1 MSRLKTA
8 DLEMGIFSY
17 RAVSAQG
24 GTTNG
29 EIEAD
34 TRELALAALRRKG
47 LSPLDLKLV
56 IRSAQSVRVR
66 SNSKS
71 RSAVTKTIGE
81 LSVLVS
87 AGLQLDRAL
96 GLAIENIEVP
106 GVRAAFVNILALVKE
121 GKPLSRAM
129 AAHDAFFAPMAI
141 AMAEAGEADGNLGAA
156 LARLSETL
164 TQADDLR
171 TLIGTSMIYP
181 AILTT
186 IAVGVILMMLLFV
199 VPQFESLFASS
210 GDRLPAASRTIM
222 RASQLLRSH
231 GLILLA
237 VLVIGGFL
245 IRQWLRMPGMRV
257 ARDRFLLGVPQVG
270 MLIRYADTARFSRT
284 LGVLITGGVPM
295 PNALAMAQ
303 RSISNRV
310 IGDAVVKITSG
321 VKEGEGLTTPLA
333 AAGVFPKLALG
344 FFRTGEET
352 SQLGPMLSKLA
363 DVLDRDIKV
372 RLQRLIGLLTPAITV
387 ILGVAVATIIAS
399 IMVAILGFNDLAVS

>member
-1 MSRLKTA
+1 MA
-8 DLEMGIFSY
+8 IFSY
-17 RAVSAQG
+17 RAVSVQG
-24 GTTNG
+24 GTTTG

-34 TRELALAALRRKG
+34 TRDLALAALRRKG
-47 LSPLDLKLV
+47 LSPLDLKQV
-56 IRSAQSVRVR
+56 TRSAQNVRVR
-66 SNSKS
+66 SDSKS

-96 GLAIENIEVP
+96 GLAIENIEHP
-106 GVRAAFVNILALVKE
+106 GVRSAFVNILALVKE

-129 AAHDAFFAPMAI
+129 AANETLFAPMAI
-141 AMAEAGEADGNLGAA
+141 AMAEAGEADGRLGDA
-156 LARLSETL
+156 LARLSDTL

-181 AILTT
+181 VILTG
-186 IAVGVILMMLLFV
+186 IALGVILMMLLFV

-210 GDRLPAASRTIM
+210 GDRLPAASRMVM
-222 RASQLLRSH
+222 RASQLLRAH
-231 GLILLA
+231 GLILLI
-237 VLVIGGFL
+237 VLLIGGFL
-245 IRQWLRMPGMRV
+245 VRQWLRMPGMQV

-284 LGVLITGGVPM
+284 LGVLITGGVPL

-303 RSISNRV
+303 RAISNRV
-310 IGDAVVKITSG
+310 IGDAVAKISSG
-321 VKEGEGLTTPLA
+321 VKEGEGLTAPLA
-333 AAGVFPKLALG
+333 ASGVFPKLALG

-352 SQLGPMLSKLA
+352 SQLGLMLGKLA

-387 ILGVAVATIIAS
+387 ILGVGVATIIAA
-399 IMVAILGFNDLAVS
+399 IMAAILGFNDLAVT

>member
-1 MSRLKTA
+1 MA
-8 DLEMGIFSY
+8 NFAY

-24 GTTNG
+24 ALSSGD
-29 EIEAD
+29 IDAD
-34 TRELALAALRRKG
+34 TAELATAALRRKG
-47 LSPLDLKLV
+47 LSPLEIKLV
-56 IRSAQSVRVR
+56 QRQVHSGPQRASG
-66 SNSKS
+66 KS

-81 LSVLVS
+81 LSVLVG

-96 GLAIENIEVP
+96 GLAQENIDHP
-106 GVRAAFVNILALVKE
+106 GVRSAFASMAVMVKE

-129 AAHDAFFAPMAI
+129 AEHPAYFAPMAI
-141 AMAEAGEADGNLGAA
+141 AMTEAGEADGRLGDA

-181 AILTT
+181 VILTV
-186 IAVGVILMMLLFV
+186 IAVAVILMMLLFV

-210 GDRLPAASRTIM
+210 GDRLPAASRLVM
-222 RASQLLRSH
+222 QASQLLRSH
-231 GLILLA
+231 GIALFFGLL
-237 VLVIGGFL
+237 VGGFGL
-245 IRQWLRMPGMRV
+245 RLWLRLPGMQ
-257 ARDRFLLGVPQVG
+257 APRDRFLLALPQIG
-270 MLIRYADTARFSRT
+270 TLIRYTDTARFSRT
-284 LGVLITGGVPM
+284 LGVLVTGGVPL

-310 IGDAVVKITSG
+310 IADAVAKVASG

-333 AAGVFPKLALG
+333 AAGIFPKLALG

-352 SQLGPMLSKLA
+352 SQLGPMLGKLA

-372 RLQRLIGLLTPAITV
+372 RLQRLIGVLTPAITIV
-387 ILGVAVATIIAS
+387 LGVAVATIIAA
-399 IMVAILGFNDLAVS
+399 IMAAILGFNDLAVA

>member
-1 MSRLKTA
+1 MS
-8 DLEMGIFSY
+8 IFSY
-17 RAVSAQG
+17 RAVSVQG
-24 GTTNG
+24 STSSG

-47 LSPLDLKLV
+47 LSPLDLKL
-56 IRSAQSVRVR
+56 ITRSAKSVRVR
-66 SNSKS
+66 LDSKS

-81 LSVLVS
+81 LAVLIT

-96 GLAIENIEVP
+96 GLAIENIEHA
-106 GVRAAFVNILALVKE
+106 GVRSAFVNILALVKE

-129 AAHDAFFAPMAI
+129 AENSALFAPMAI
-141 AMAEAGEADGNLGAA
+141 AMTEAGEADGKLGDA
-156 LARLSETL
+156 LERLSNTL

-181 AILTT
+181 VILTG

-210 GDRLPAASRTIM
+210 GDRLPAASRMVM
-222 RASQLLRSH
+222 RASQLLRAH
-231 GLILLA
+231 GVILFILL
-237 VLVIGGFL
+237 LIGIFL
-245 IRQWLRMPGMRV
+245 LRQWLRMPGLQV
-257 ARDRFLLGVPQVG
+257 ARDRFLLGLPQIG

-284 LGVLITGGVPM
+284 LGVLITGGVPL

-303 RSISNRV
+303 RAISNRV
-310 IGDAVVKITSG
+310 IGDAVAKISSG
-321 VKEGEGLTTPLA
+321 VKEGEGLTAPLA
-333 AAGVFPKLALG
+333 AAGIFPKLALG

-352 SQLGPMLSKLA
+352 SQLGPMLEKLA

-387 ILGVAVATIIAS
+387 ILGIGVATIIAA
-399 IMVAILGFNDLAVS
+399 IMAAILGFNDLAVT